1 MSDFWHRGFR
11 LSIFIRRSRDMWEVT
26 TTIYAPDDLA
36 HELGDRITMDVMRL
50 PTNRIEQ
57 VRAEALDRAKV
68 AVNDIVNRRNQA
80 VQPPRTAP

>member
-1 MSDFWHRGFR
+1 
-11 LSIFIRRSRDMWEVT
+11 
-26 TTIYAPDDLA
+26 
-36 HELGDRITMDVMRL
+36 MDVMRL

-68 AVNDIVNRRNQA
+68 AVNDIVNRRNLA